1 MPFLFIYVI
10 FQSSSL
16 LQESVMIFTY
26 ISWVCEPGA
35 FLDVRSIVVAAI
47 ADSRLW
53 AYPSSLY
60 VSAFFDSKFLSRTY
74 TNSFGFILVFVVQSM
89 YLYLIFFLLYW
100 SGIDDTYQLARRQWL
115 RCWRSHRSRRTP
127 LLCRKVLMT
136 SHSLSFSLSL
146 YIIIFNFCFT
156 LRVCDEIYLHLN
168 AFV

>member
-1 MPFLFIYVI
+1 
-10 FQSSSL
+10 
-16 LQESVMIFTY
+16 MIFTY

-89 YLYLIFFLLYW
+89 YLYLTFFYCTGVELMILISWLGDSGCGVGVVTDLGVLLFY
-100 SGIDDTYQLARRQWL
+100 AE
-115 RCWRSHRSRRTP
+115 
-127 LLCRKVLMT
+127 K
-136 SHSLSFSLSL
+136 
-146 YIIIFNFCFT
+146 FC
-156 LRVCDEIYLHLN
+156 
-168 AFV
+168 

>member
-1 MPFLFIYVI
+1 MSFLFIYVI
-10 FQSSSL
+10 FQSSFL

-100 SGIDDTYQLARRQWL
+100 SGIDDTY
-115 RCWRSHRSRRTP
+115 
-127 LLCRKVLMT
+127 
-136 SHSLSFSLSL
+136 
-146 YIIIFNFCFT
+146 
-156 LRVCDEIYLHLN
+156 
-168 AFV
+168 